1 MKGVVFT
8 FDDDLL
14 SHATVVA
21 PVFEKYKQRCTFFL
35 NVNPHLRVFGSPSL
49 EEEQIISLYKKGF
62 EIGNHTH
69 SHALSSNCD
78 VSIFSQELE
87 LVNAKLQSL
96 GVCRS
101 ETFAYPG
108 YVSSS
113 KIEEALRIFKLARGG
128 YALAE
133 TPEELDNER
142 DNFPDGWEREVKN
155 YYIPRETNPLK
166 VLCCGLFCPR
176 YTLELFLND
185 LKKCPEDGYCIFT
198 GHLFHSQEYPDTYH
212 ADSVDVSFLEHAL
225 KYCVDSNIKILKFK
239 DLPI

>member
-87 LVNAKLQSL
+87 LVMLSCNHWGFVAQKLL
-96 GVCRS
+96 
-101 ETFAYPG
+101 
-108 YVSSS
+108 
-113 KIEEALRIFKLARGG
+113 L
-128 YALAE
+128 
-133 TPEELDNER
+133 TPVTCLL
-142 DNFPDGWEREVKN
+142 VK
-155 YYIPRETNPLK
+155 
-166 VLCCGLFCPR
+166 
-176 YTLELFLND
+176 
-185 LKKCPEDGYCIFT
+185 
-198 GHLFHSQEYPDTYH
+198 
-212 ADSVDVSFLEHAL
+212 
-225 KYCVDSNIKILKFK
+225 
-239 DLPI
+239 